1 MAGLLGPGE
10 PGGIKIDHSSELP
23 SARYVSILEYLE
35 DLEEWGKL
43 RALQS
48 AQELSRVLGV
58 LNTMAIG
65 LRRGSFTMSICAL
78 PYRFK
83 AGKLPCQYVRFRIE
97 ET

>member
-23 SARYVSILEYLE
+23 SARYVSILEYLK

-48 AQELSRVLGV
+48 AQELSRVLRV
-58 LNTMAIG
+58 LNTRAIG
-65 LRRGSFTMSICAL
+65 LRRGSYHVNMCASVSK
-78 PYRFK
+78 R
-83 AGKLPCQYVRFRIE
+83 RRE
-97 ET
+97 